1 MAEWLHLRN
10 LNDVDELIEMGFV
23 TPAAGHMI
31 RLHPMMQEI
40 VIADLK
46 PSVKKCKIL
55 LTNLQ
60 EICLAHGVDVPY
72 FKPLFQ
78 TVENII
84 AYIEKDE
91 PTFFLR
97 FLEDV
102 FPYMEKY
109 QYRPGMER
117 VLFALE
123 TAVPNYGTNED
134 RALLLDY
141 RATMEKN
148 DQKAIKYEK
157 DALALIPEI
166 NASNALLVSNLHS
179 NLGGLY
185 ANIKQYAL
193 ASEHMETGLRIL
205 EEYQPIPRHDMIAK
219 IASYAMLQNNMKH
232 PEKGFAILEKMAQ
245 GLQNNHMEHSG
256 DYAMVLEAMGG
267 ICLSQG
273 KIPEGTSYLRQSLAL
288 FEKVCGGDTEL
299 MERKKQAMIQTYESA
314 GVNLNLWL
322 EA

>member
-1 MAEWLHLRN
+1 M
-10 LNDVDELIEMGFV
+10 
-23 TPAAGHMI
+23 
-31 RLHPMMQEI
+31 
-40 VIADLK
+40 
-46 PSVKKCKIL
+46 
-55 LTNLQ
+55 
-60 EICLAHGVDVPY
+60 
-72 FKPLFQ
+72 
-78 TVENII
+78 
-84 AYIEKDE
+84 
-91 PTFFLR
+91 
-97 FLEDV
+97 
-102 FPYMEKY
+102 
-109 QYRPGMER
+109 
-117 VLFALE
+117 
-123 TAVPNYGTNED
+123 
-134 RALLLDY
+134 
-141 RATMEKN
+141 
-148 DQKAIKYEK
+148 
-157 DALALIPEI
+157 
-166 NASNALLVSNLHS
+166 HS

-299 MERKKQAMIQTYESA
+299 MERKKQAMIQIYKSA

-322 EA
+322 EG

>member
-1 MAEWLHLRN
+1 MALLRRSRTYDPPASHDAGN
-10 LNDVDELIEMGFV
+10 CHCGPEAFCEEMQN
-23 TPAAGHMI
+23 TPDQPAG
-31 RLHPMMQEI
+31 
-40 VIADLK
+40 V
-46 PSVKKCKIL
+46 
-55 LTNLQ
+55 
-60 EICLAHGVDVPY
+60 CLAHGVDVPY

-109 QYRPGMER
+109 QYRLGMER

-123 TAVPNYGTNED
+123 TAVPNYGSNED

-219 IASYAMLQNNMKH
+219 
-232 PEKGFAILEKMAQ
+232 
-245 GLQNNHMEHSG
+245 
-256 DYAMVLEAMGG
+256 
-267 ICLSQG
+267 
-273 KIPEGTSYLRQSLAL
+273 
-288 FEKVCGGDTEL
+288 
-299 MERKKQAMIQTYESA
+299 
-314 GVNLNLWL
+314 
-322 EA
+322 